1 MSRFEFHIGEEL
13 LELIATNIG
22 ERGLKAFVKD
32 FAEWA
37 DFVLED
43 DDEEYIEVEDSLS
56 ESESESEEEEVFGV
70 EVEEEYETEVDENG
84 FHSIKECK
92 VKNQN

>member
-43 DDEEYIEVEDSLS
+43 DDEEYL
-56 ESESESEEEEVFGV
+56 
-70 EVEEEYETEVDENG
+70 DENG
-84 FHSIKECK
+84 DTQYGDGIPDKKISSENLVKEIEEK
-92 VKNQN
+92 VREKLSSRNSSNIIARG